1 VARAMAGH
9 IKLMAFRL
17 IVGVHCCDFP
27 LRHRAPMRRQLPVR
41 PMAEPLLPA
50 SFVRGML
57 AALQAQGKDIAPY
70 LARAGIAA
78 GVLAQPDH
86 PGVTTGQYIALFYA
100 VSQALQDEGLG
111 MFSRPFKPGS
121 FALVAR
127 VGMSAP
133 DLRGALKRM
142 ASTANLLQDD
152 LQFSLA
158 ESRTEGGL
166 QMRWLHEGRAPQPFL
181 LHTLVRVF
189 WRLAAWLAG
198 GSLRVSHFDFAM
210 PPPGDVAEY
219 GVAFPAERRYGQ
231 LVTGFWF
238 AHGQLQT
245 PVIHDDMAMQA
256 FLSDS
261 FGQIIAPPRV
271 LGAVSQ
277 DARNVLLRAYP
288 EWPDVHAV
296 ARQLH
301 MSRATLQRQLAAEG
315 SSLQR
320 IKDSLRRDLAISRLS
335 TSDAG
340 LAAIAADLGFSDSG
354 AFQRAFKQWTGKA
367 CGEYRRAR

>member
-1 VARAMAGH
+1 MPH
-9 IKLMAFRL
+9 QS
-17 IVGVHCCDFP
+17 P
-27 LRHRAPMRRQLPVR
+27 LLPTV
-41 PMAEPLLPA
+41 EPLLRIG
-50 SFVRGML
+50 FVRGML
-57 AALQAQGKDIAPY
+57 AALQAKGADITPY
-70 LARAGIAA
+70 LQRAGIAA
-78 GVLAQPDH
+78 DALAQASH
-86 PGVTTGQYIALFYA
+86 PGVTTGQFIALFYA
-100 VSQALQDEGLG
+100 VALDLQDEGLG

-133 DLRGALKRM
+133 DLRGALRRI

-152 LQFSLA
+152 LQFA
-158 ESRTEGGL
+158 VTETRTQAGL
-166 QMRWLHEGRAPQPFL
+166 QMHWLHGSRPPQPFL

-189 WRLAAWLAG
+189 WRLAVWLTG

-210 PPPGDVAEY
+210 SAPDDAAEY
-219 GVAFPAERRYGQ
+219 AVAFRAPRHYGQ
-231 LVTGFWF
+231 AATGFWF
-238 AHGQLQT
+238 DAGQVHL
-245 PVIHDDMAMQA
+245 PVTHDEMAMRA

-271 LGAVSQ
+271 LGLVSQ
-277 DARNVLLRAYP
+277 EARNVLLRAYP

-296 ARQLH
+296 ARQMH

-320 IKDSLRRDLAISRLS
+320 IKDGLRRDLAIARLS
-335 TSDAG
+335 TSDTG
-340 LAAIAADLGFSDSG
+340 LAGIAAELGFSDSG

>member
-1 VARAMAGH
+1 MPHHTPA
-9 IKLMAFRL
+9 
-17 IVGVHCCDFP
+17 
-27 LRHRAPMRRQLPVR
+27 QPVT
-41 PMAEPLLPA
+41 EPLLNLG
-50 SFVRGML
+50 FVRGML
-57 AALQAQGKDIAPY
+57 AALQAKGADITPY
-70 LARAGIAA
+70 LLQAGIAPDA
-78 GVLAQPDH
+78 LAQASH
-86 PGVTTGQYIALFYA
+86 PGVTTGQFIALFYA
-100 VSQALQDEGLG
+100 IALDLQDEGLG

-127 VGMSAP
+127 VGMGAP

-142 ASTANLLQDD
+142 ASAANLLQDD
-152 LQFSLA
+152 LAFSLA
-158 ESRTEGGL
+158 ENKAEAGL
-166 QMRWLHEGRAPQPFL
+166 QMRWLHEDRLPQPFL

-189 WRLAAWLAG
+189 WRLAVWLTG
-198 GSLRVSHFDFAM
+198 GALRVTHFNFAI
-210 PPPGDVAEY
+210 PVLDGVAELA
-219 GVAFPAERRYGQ
+219 VAFPSERRYGQ
-231 LVTGFWF
+231 AETGFWF
-238 AHGQLQT
+238 CAGQLQA
-245 PVIHDDMAMQA
+245 PVIHDEMAMRA

-271 LGAVSQ
+271 LGQVSQ

-320 IKDSLRRDLAISRLS
+320 IKDGLRRDLAISRLS
-335 TSDAG
+335 TSDTA

-367 CGEYRRAR
+367 CGAYRRKR